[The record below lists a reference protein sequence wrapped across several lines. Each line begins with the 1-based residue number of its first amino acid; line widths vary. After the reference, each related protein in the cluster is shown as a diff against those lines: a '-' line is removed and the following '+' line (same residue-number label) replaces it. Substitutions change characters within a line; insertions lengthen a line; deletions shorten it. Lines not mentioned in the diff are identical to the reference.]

1 MSVAVCPGSFDPVTL
16 GHLDVVRRAALLF
29 DEVVVGVATNTSKQI
44 LFTPQERVEL
54 VRSAVTATPDVPAV
68 RVELVP
74 GLLVDFCRQIGATV
88 LVKGLRGGADLDAEL
103 PMALMNRHLTG
114 VETVF
119 IPADRSVTHIASSV
133 VKDVARH
140 GGPVDDLLP
149 PGVGDALRAR
159 LAALGQTR

>member
-1 MSVAVCPGSFDPVTL
+1 MSIAVCPGSFDPITL
-16 GHLDVVRRAALLF
+16 GHLDVVRRAAAMF
-29 DEVVVGVATNTSKQI
+29 DEVVVGVATNSSKQAV
-44 LFTPQERVEL
+44 FTAEERVAL
-54 VRSAVTATPDVPAV
+54 VRSALSTTPEV
-68 RVELVP
+68 RVEQVP

-88 LVKGLRGGADLDAEL
+88 LVKGLRNGADLDAEL

-119 IPADRSVTHIASSV
+119 VPSDRSVVHISSSV